1 MIVFVTDINAD
12 KLIKVHYDVS
22 EINCT
27 STEYILRTTSVSG
40 NNTIYVKRDKYYIKV
55 V

>member
-1 MIVFVTDINAD
+1 MIVFVEDVNTDKI
-12 KLIKVHYDVS
+12 IKVHYDVV
-22 EINCT
+22 EISVT

-40 NNTIYVKRDKYYIKV
+40 NSTIYVKRDKYYLKV